1 MYLCNMR
8 KYRQSWEERIVSGFF
23 SGLWRLISW
32 PFRRKKGKISQYGA
46 TTVSQ
51 EEIQARWQ
59 KIEDLAKLQGESR
72 FKQAVLDA
80 DNLLDLTIKSMG
92 IRGETMGERLKNA
105 KGKFSQQVYDDLW
118 QAHKLRNEIVHNIN
132 YQLVYWQA
140 NGALAQ
146 IKRGLK
152 EIIGDM

>member
-1 MYLCNMR
+1 MR
-8 KYRQSWEERIVSGFF
+8 KYRQSWEERIISGFF
-23 SGLWRLISW
+23 SGLWRLITW
-32 PFRRKKGKISQYGA
+32 PFRRKSKISQYGA
-46 TTVSQ
+46 TTVNR

-105 KGKFSQQVYDDLW
+105 KGKFSQQVYDGLW

-140 NGALAQ
+140 NGALAK
-146 IKRGLK
+146 IKKGLREAK
-152 EIIGDM
+152 VIE